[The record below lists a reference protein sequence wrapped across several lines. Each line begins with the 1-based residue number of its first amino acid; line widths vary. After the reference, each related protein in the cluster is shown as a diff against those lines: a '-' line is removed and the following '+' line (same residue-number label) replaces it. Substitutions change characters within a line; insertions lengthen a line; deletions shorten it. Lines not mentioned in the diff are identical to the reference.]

1 MLGHLLAQNHNG
13 ALILLLLALIV
24 YSAIGF
30 CVDGIAIHTDADK
43 GSKVDPI
50 REASTTLGTE
60 GSSLPPTP
68 SSLLPKD
75 ILLAPAS

>member
-30 CVDGIAIHTDADK
+30 CVDGIAVHTDADT
-43 GSKVDPI
+43 GPKVDQRSQHNPWSG
-50 REASTTLGTE
+50 RLF
-60 GSSLPPTP
+60 PPAYT

-75 ILLAPAS
+75 TLLAPAS